1 MDEYLVD
8 ILYEHTIYRRQKDRS
23 FTSTAYANASRAM
36 SKKFGENISKEHIKD
51 RLKTIMQIFNLA
63 YDLVL
68 EADPQKFCL
77 RPIPKFDQLEAI
89 FGKDRA
95 TGATAETPK
104 EKKCRW
110 EKSVMK
116 ETWTILM
123 NS

>member
-1 MDEYLVD
+1 MEVLSNTKSGPKKNLLWTQEMDKYLVD

-68 EADPQKFCL
+68 EADPQVWQEL
-77 RPIPKFDQLEAI
+77 IAI
-89 FGKDRA
+89 
-95 TGATAETPK
+95 
-104 EKKCRW
+104 
-110 EKSVMK
+110 S
-116 ETWTILM
+116 
-123 NS
+123 